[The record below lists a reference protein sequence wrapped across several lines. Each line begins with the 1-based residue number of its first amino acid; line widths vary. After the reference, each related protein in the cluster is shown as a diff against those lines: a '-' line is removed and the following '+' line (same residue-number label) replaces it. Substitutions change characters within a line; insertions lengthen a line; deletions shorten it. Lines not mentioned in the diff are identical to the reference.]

1 MKKMLSVI
9 TALSVLSPTL
19 VAAEEA
25 AKASFPAKVAGNA
38 CSVGGVARLTVAKGK
53 VLLSRGGSFSE
64 IRDGA
69 ALSVGDRILV
79 REGSASVVVGQN
91 VVSRVGAG
99 SMLTITEKDGAV
111 CAAQVSPNPAVVAA
125 TDYYHVPVQPVSE
138 FGAFDP
144 VWLGAGAVGLGL
156 GIGLGVGISNN
167 NGNGGQGQNAALL
180 LLAGVS
186 H

>member
-25 AKASFPAKVAGNA
+25 AKASFPAKVAANA
-38 CSVGGVARLTVAKGK
+38 CSVGGVARLTVTKGK

-99 SMLTITEKDGAV
+99 SIG
-111 CAAQVSPNPAVVAA
+111 
-125 TDYYHVPVQPVSE
+125 
-138 FGAFDP
+138 G
-144 VWLGAGAVGLGL
+144 VGLSLASTTALVSVSSAGGL
-156 GIGLGVGISNN
+156 EADTVHCI
-167 NGNGGQGQNAALL
+167 AR
-180 LLAGVS
+180 
-186 H
+186 

>member
-38 CSVGGVARLTVAKGK
+38 CSVGGGARLTVAKGK

-125 TDYYHVPVQPVSE
+125 DYYHVPVQPVSE

-144 VWLGAGAVGLGL
+144 FWLGAGALGLGA